1 MYVFKCQCVV
11 GTLNNVILLSLQESC
26 MSTCIITI
34 HIKLLQNKTCP
45 TGLAFSPD
53 GKLLATLAK
62 DRKVILVI

>member
-1 MYVFKCQCVV
+1 
-11 GTLNNVILLSLQESC
+11 